1 MASPAPELVCVA
13 VVATAHGVRGAL
25 KLRCFTEDPASVAAY
40 GPVVDAKGRR
50 LTLRVIGSPRDGVIA
65 QALEVA
71 SREQAEL
78 LRGAELFV
86 PRHRLPPPEEDEF
99 YHEDL
104 IGLEVVDRSGAGR
117 GRVLAVHNHGAGDVI
132 EIGAEGES
140 FLLPFTREAVPAP
153 TRPPGGWGLPPPVE
167 HVWEAA

>member
-25 KLRCFTEDPASVAAY
+25 KLRCFTEDPANVAAY
-40 GPVVDAKGRR
+40 GPVVDARGRR
-50 LTLRVIGSPRDGVIA
+50 LTLRVIGSTRDGVIA
-65 QALEVA
+65 QAAEVTT
-71 SREQAEL
+71 RDQAEL

-86 PRHRLPPPEEDEF
+86 PRASLPQTAEDEF

-104 IGLEVVDRSGAGR
+104 VGLDVVDRSGSPC
-117 GRVLAVHNHGAGDVI
+117 GRVLAVLNHGAGDVI
-132 EIGAEGES
+132 EIEAEGRTL
-140 FLLPFTREAVPAP
+140 LLPFTRQAVPEIDLAA
-153 TRPPGGWGLPPPVE
+153 RRLVIDPPVE